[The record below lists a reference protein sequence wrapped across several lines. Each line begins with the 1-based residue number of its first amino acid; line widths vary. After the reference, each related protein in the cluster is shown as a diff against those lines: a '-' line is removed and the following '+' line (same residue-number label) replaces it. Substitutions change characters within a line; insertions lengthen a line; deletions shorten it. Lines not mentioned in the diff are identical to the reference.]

1 MTGYWQV
8 NGRQDVPCSSQ
19 MSCGLNVP
27 QHFGFSTRSY
37 CHGSSTLSSITEQKL
52 IDLVI
57 EWVKQNHKLSVPSSE
72 IEISGDTD
80 LLASG
85 LIDSFGFVDLI
96 LQIESIDELRVD
108 LTDADPIEFTVVKGL
123 CRIALRS
130 LSPAR

>member
-1 MTGYWQV
+1 
-8 NGRQDVPCSSQ
+8 
-19 MSCGLNVP
+19 
-27 QHFGFSTRSY
+27 
-37 CHGSSTLSSITEQKL
+37 LSSITEQEL

-85 LIDSFGFVDLI
+85 LVDSFGFVDLI
-96 LQIESIDELRVD
+96 LHIESIDELRVD